1 MPIITE
7 NNYTF
12 TSADGATPIHV
23 REWVPDCDINGV
35 VQIAHGINEYIG
47 RYEHFARYLAS
58 KGFVVVGNDHLGH
71 GESVLGPEYL
81 GFFALDE
88 GWYKVVADMEQL
100 RELTA
105 AKWPEAPYFLF
116 GHSMGSFLSRT
127 HLIRYPGRL
136 DGCVLC
142 GTGHMSPALIAG
154 GKLIAD
160 REIRRLGRKAYSAK
174 ADQLAFG
181 AYNKPFAP
189 NRTRFDWISA
199 SEANVDAYIADPLCG
214 GDTTLGLFRDM
225 LGGLGIITKQ
235 ANIERMDKDLPVLF
249 IAGDQDPVGEMGK
262 GVRRAYQAFR
272 KAGVRDVSIKLYH
285 GLRHEIL
292 NEASRRYVY
301 QDVLDWLETRAER
314 ADKASSSVS

>member
-1 MPIITE
+1 MVIASEFYFP
-7 NNYTF
+7 
-12 TSADGATPIHV
+12 SSDGRTLIHV
-23 REWVPDCDINGV
+23 NQWTPLGGPVAGV
-35 VQIAHGINEYIG
+35 VQIAHGVAEYG
-47 RYEHFARYLAS
+47 ARYEPFARFLCGH
-58 KGFVVVGNDHLGH
+58 GFAVVANDHLGH
-71 GESVLGPEYL
+71 GKSLVEDCPMVYFG
-81 GFFALDE
+81 DE
-88 GWYKVVADMEQL
+88 NGWRHAVEDMEEL
-100 RELTA
+100 RRRTA
-105 AKWPEAPYFLF
+105 KVFPGVPYFLF

-154 GKLIAD
+154 GKLIAG

-272 KAGVRDVSIKLYH
+272 KAGMRDVSIKLYH

>member
-116 GHSMGSFLSRT
+116 GHSMGSFLTRT
-127 HLIRYPGRL
+127 YLIRYPGAPL
-136 DGCVLC
+136 AGVILS
-142 GTGHMSPALIAG
+142 GTGQAPEPVVAAG
-154 GKLIAD
+154 
-160 REIRRLGRKAYSAK
+160 
-174 ADQLAFG
+174 
-181 AYNKPFAP
+181 
-189 NRTRFDWISA
+189 RFLCDGDMLKNGPMHR
-199 SEANVDAYIADPLCG
+199 SEAISNVCLLYTSDAAD
-214 GDTTLGLFRDM
+214 
-225 LGGLGIITKQ
+225 
-235 ANIERMDKDLPVLF
+235 E
-249 IAGDQDPVGEMGK
+249 
-262 GVRRAYQAFR
+262 
-272 KAGVRDVSIKLYH
+272 
-285 GLRHEIL
+285 
-292 NEASRRYVY
+292 
-301 QDVLDWLETRAER
+301 
-314 ADKASSSVS
+314 

>member
-1 MPIITE
+1 MVIASEFYFP
-7 NNYTF
+7 
-12 TSADGATPIHV
+12 SSDGRTLIHV
-23 REWVPDCDINGV
+23 NQWTPLGGPAAGV
-35 VQIAHGINEYIG
+35 VQIAHGVAEYG
-47 RYEHFARYLAS
+47 ARYEPFARFLCGH
-58 KGFVVVGNDHLGH
+58 GFAVVANDHLGH
-71 GESVLGPEYL
+71 GKSLVEDCPMVYFG
-81 GFFALDE
+81 DE
-88 GWYKVVADMEQL
+88 NGWRHAVEDMEEL
-100 RELTA
+100 RRRTA
-105 AKWPEAPYFLF
+105 KVFPGVPYFLF

-154 GKLIAD
+154 GKLIAG

-272 KAGVRDVSIKLYH
+272 KAGVGDVSIKLYH

>member
-116 GHSMGSFLSRT
+116 GHSMGSFLTRT
-127 HLIRYPGRL
+127 YLIRYPGAPL
-136 DGCVLC
+136 AGVILS
-142 GTGHMSPALIAG
+142 GTGQAPEPVVAAG
-154 GKLIAD
+154 RFLCDGDMLKNGPMHRSEAI
-160 REIRRLGRKAYSAK
+160 YN
-174 ADQLAFG
+174 LAFG
-181 AYNKPFAP
+181 SYNKGIEPL
-189 NRTRFDWISA
+189 RTQYDWLTRDESV
-199 SEANVDAYIADPLCG
+199 VDKYAADPLCTFIP
-214 GDTTLGLFRDM
+214 TTSLMRDMMFGLGLLNRSSTINRMRRDTP
-225 LGGLGIITKQ
+225 IIL
-235 ANIERMDKDLPVLF
+235 MS
-249 IAGDQDPVGEMGK
+249 GDADPVGGYGMQVARIYRDY
-262 GVRRAYQAFR
+262 VRAGFEDVAYKFYEGA
-272 KAGVRDVSIKLYH
+272 
-285 GLRHEIL
+285 RHEIL
-292 NEASRRYVY
+292 NETNREDVY
-301 QDVLDWLETRAER
+301 KDILDWLFV
-314 ADKASSSVS
+314 KLG